1 MKKLYFLI
9 IALAFAFMPAQI
21 AYSANSWNKYLIGLD
36 PGHGGTDPGAGG
48 PSAPHEAELCLRCAT
63 EIKNTITG
71 KLGGRCNMTRTGNST
86 VSLSYRRSLSVSWDP
101 YIFNS
106 IHLNAFNGSAHGT
119 ETWYYFSAG
128 NSYRLAQKVQSQLL
142 TQFKRL
148 GNYSTTNRGVKQ
160 NGWTVITGSSNVP
173 AVLTEGLFVDN
184 RTEWDLINNNSKGG
198 FKGWAMGHLMGFR
211 DHLSMF
217 DDNLIDPSGT
227 VAPPTPQP
235 SISVNPTS
243 IKFPDVTTAEG
254 DRKTW
259 EVAVKGANLT
269 ADISYSL
276 NNWNNFSVEEK
287 SGWNKR
293 TGGTLIVSFHAYKN
307 DYVGNNSGVLSIKGA
322 GKTIN
327 VNLSGVSK
335 RPPMMLKDAKVL
347 SDKAGN
353 STSLGYDIKN
363 VRNFAY
369 SDGKLYLVYEHK
381 DIKVINARTFA
392 DLGNLNKSG
401 VAGGSLTLCDVK
413 ECDGKIVACN
423 IATAEKGEHLRL
435 YVWDNDQSNP
445 RVLADITNLGG
456 AVRLGDCLGF
466 TGSWDNGRFAFAN
479 DTGSETKIVEYTVTN
494 GVVNTTPSVKKA
506 TTDGTTQL
514 QTQASTRVYPDGSGY
529 WIDGKNNNLTRL
541 DSNGKRQYYMDADVT
556 WGNSLKAFTF
566 NGVNYALVNN
576 YNSMDGESW
585 SSQTDAQKAKNY
597 TGGHMLLLDVSD
609 GWAKPVTMGTFPSA
623 KLSDTRQNTNCTG
636 GVLAAVKDGEYVEA
650 WVLSTNQGLAYANYV
665 AEGKKLPSHNVEPIK
680 PAGPALS
687 ASASSVNIEG
697 IAYSESTG
705 SVKITGANLTGD
717 ITLELSG
724 ADAGLFTITPTTI
737 AKATGSATVTITYKP
752 TEQGTHTATI
762 TAKST
767 GAEPVSV
774 TIKGTAK
781 PKTFFDDTIE
791 QLTEKW
797 IYSEI
802 KGNLASAPWFSKA
815 SPKSRDI
822 AYANGNL
829 YVLNGSAWNTSP
841 AINILDAYTGAKKGS
856 LNMTDIAQ
864 GESVAGSVKA
874 LGGKIILSN
883 GARVADPLKV
893 YIWDN
898 DGAAPRVIL
907 NDATHGGIRA
917 GEIMSV
923 DGDLTDGRI
932 MFSDGS
938 AIISYKVTN
947 GSVATSPEKIELK
960 NKTGAA
966 MSVGAQKGSVDIER
980 MSDGTY
986 WVTGKDLAP
995 THFDATGKEIEAFS
1009 TALFQQAGTSARV
1022 FTFGTRK
1029 YAAGATYLNKAQT
1042 SLANGALSLVDFT
1055 DGVDKATQQIYPGD
1069 GFGGTR
1075 NTDFQTAVCCEIKDK
1090 VLNLWILVC
1099 NQGIAHYTYNG
1110 EKESGVEGIT
1120 TNGNFK
1126 AYAVGNTL
1134 FIKGIES
1141 QMVNIYSATGSV
1153 VATGTGNNVAIGNLA
1168 KGIYIV
1174 RVTDVNGNAFSQ
1186 AFTRK

>member
-36 PGHGGTDPGAGG
+36 PGHGGTDPGASG

-128 NSYRLAQKVQSQLL
+128 NSYRLATKVQSQLL

-184 RTEWDLINNNSKGG
+184 RTEWNLINNNSNGG

-211 DHLSMF
+211 DHLSLF
-217 DDNLIDPSGT
+217 DGNLIDPSGT
-227 VAPPTPQP
+227 VAPPTPQA
-235 SISVNPTS
+235 SMTVSPTD
-243 IKFPDVTTAEG
+243 IKFPDVTTADG
-254 DRKTW
+254 DRRTW
-259 EVAVKGANLT
+259 EVVVKGSNLT

-276 NNWNNFSVEEK
+276 NNWNNFTVEEK

-293 TGGTLIVSFHAYKN
+293 TGGVLIVSFHAYKN
-307 DYVGNNSGVLSIKGA
+307 NYVGNNSGVLAIKGA

-335 RPPMMLKDAKVL
+335 RPPMVLKDVKVL

-392 DLGNLNKSG
+392 DLGNLNKGG
-401 VAGGSLTLCDVK
+401 VAGGTLTFCDIK

-423 IATAEKGEHLRL
+423 LATAEKGEHLRL

-456 AVRLGDCLGF
+456 ATRLGDYIGF
-466 TGSWDNGRFAFAN
+466 TGTWANGRFAFAN

-494 GVVNTTPSVKKA
+494 GTVNTTPSVKKA

-514 QTQASTRVYPDGSGY
+514 QTQASTRVYPDGTGY
-529 WIDGKNNNLTRL
+529 WIDGKNNYLTRL

-566 NGVNYALVNN
+566 NGTNYALVNN
-576 YNSMDGESW
+576 YNPMDGESW

-623 KLSDTRQNTNCTG
+623 KLSDTRQNPNCTG

-665 AEGKKLPSHNVEPIK
+665 ADGKSLPNHNVEPIK

-687 ASASSVNIEG
+687 ASASLINIEG
-697 IAYSESTG
+697 IAFSESTG
-705 SVKITGANLTGD
+705 NVNITGANLTGD

-752 TEQGTHTATI
+752 TEQGTHTATL
-762 TAKST
+762 TAKSD
-767 GAEPVSV
+767 GADAVSV
-774 TIKGTAK
+774 AIKGTAK

-797 IYSEI
+797 IYSET

-815 SPKSRDI
+815 SPNSRDI

-829 YVLNGSAWNTSP
+829 YVLNGNAWNTSP

-883 GARVADPLKV
+883 GARTTDPLKV

-1009 TALFQQAGTSARV
+1009 TALFQQHANSTRV

-1029 YAAGATYLNKAQT
+1029 YAAGATYLNKAAT
-1042 SLANGALSLVDFT
+1042 SLANGALSLVDYT
-1055 DGVDKATQQIYPGD
+1055 DGVDKATQQVNPTE

-1075 NTDFQTAVCCEIKDK
+1075 NTDFQTAVCYEIKDK

-1174 RVTDVNGNAFSQ
+1174 RVTDVNGNVFSQ

>member
-1 MKKLYFLI
+1 
-9 IALAFAFMPAQI
+9 
-21 AYSANSWNKYLIGLD
+21 
-36 PGHGGTDPGAGG
+36 
-48 PSAPHEAELCLRCAT
+48 
-63 EIKNTITG
+63 
-71 KLGGRCNMTRTGNST
+71 
-86 VSLSYRRSLSVSWDP
+86 
-101 YIFNS
+101 
-106 IHLNAFNGSAHGT
+106 
-119 ETWYYFSAG
+119 
-128 NSYRLAQKVQSQLL
+128 
-142 TQFKRL
+142 
-148 GNYSTTNRGVKQ
+148 
-160 NGWTVITGSSNVP
+160 
-173 AVLTEGLFVDN
+173 
-184 RTEWDLINNNSKGG
+184 
-198 FKGWAMGHLMGFR
+198 
-211 DHLSMF
+211 
-217 DDNLIDPSGT
+217 
-227 VAPPTPQP
+227 
-235 SISVNPTS
+235 
-243 IKFPDVTTAEG
+243 
-254 DRKTW
+254 
-259 EVAVKGANLT
+259 
-269 ADISYSL
+269 
-276 NNWNNFSVEEK
+276 
-287 SGWNKR
+287 
-293 TGGTLIVSFHAYKN
+293 
-307 DYVGNNSGVLSIKGA
+307 
-322 GKTIN
+322 
-327 VNLSGVSK
+327 
-335 RPPMMLKDAKVL
+335 
-347 SDKAGN
+347 
-353 STSLGYDIKN
+353 
-363 VRNFAY
+363 
-369 SDGKLYLVYEHK
+369 
-381 DIKVINARTFA
+381 
-392 DLGNLNKSG
+392 
-401 VAGGSLTLCDVK
+401 
-413 ECDGKIVACN
+413 
-423 IATAEKGEHLRL
+423 
-435 YVWDNDQSNP
+435 
-445 RVLADITNLGG
+445 
-456 AVRLGDCLGF
+456 
-466 TGSWDNGRFAFAN
+466 
-479 DTGSETKIVEYTVTN
+479 
-494 GVVNTTPSVKKA
+494 
-506 TTDGTTQL
+506 
-514 QTQASTRVYPDGSGY
+514 
-529 WIDGKNNNLTRL
+529 
-541 DSNGKRQYYMDADVT
+541 
-556 WGNSLKAFTF
+556 
-566 NGVNYALVNN
+566 
-576 YNSMDGESW
+576 
-585 SSQTDAQKAKNY
+585 
-597 TGGHMLLLDVSD
+597 MLLLDVSD

-883 GARVADPLKV
+883 GARVTDPLKV

>member
-36 PGHGGTDPGAGG
+36 PGHGGTDPGASG

-119 ETWYYFSAG
+119 ETWYYFS

-184 RTEWDLINNNSKGG
+184 RTEWDIINSNSKGG

-211 DHLSMF
+211 DHLSLF
-217 DDNLIDPSGT
+217 DGNLIDPSGT

-235 SISVNPTS
+235 SISVNPTE

-307 DYVGNNSGVLSIKGA
+307 NYVGNNSGVLSINGA

-335 RPPMMLKDAKVL
+335 RPPMVLKDAKVL

-423 IATAEKGEHLRL
+423 LATAEKGEHLRL

-445 RVLADITNLGG
+445 RILADISNLGG
-456 AVRLGDCLGF
+456 AIRLGDCLGF
-466 TGSWDNGRFAFAN
+466 TGSWTNGRFAFAN

-514 QTQASTRVYPDGSGY
+514 QTQASTRVYPDATGY
-529 WIDGKNNNLTRL
+529 WIDGKNNYLTRL
-541 DSNGKRQYYMDADVT
+541 DTSGKRQYYMDADVT

-576 YNSMDGESW
+576 YNPMDGESW
-585 SSQTDAQKAKNY
+585 SAQTPEQKAKNY
-597 TGGHMLLLDVSD
+597 TGGHMLLLDVSA

-623 KLSDTRQNTNCTG
+623 KLSDTRQNPNCTG

-665 AEGKKLPSHNVEPIK
+665 ADGKSLPNHNVEPIK

-687 ASASSVNIEG
+687 ASASSINIEG
-697 IAYSESTG
+697 IAFSESTG
-705 SVKITGANLTGD
+705 SVKISGANLTGD

-774 TIKGTAK
+774 AIKGTAK

-829 YVLNGSAWNTSP
+829 YILNASAWNTSP
-841 AINILDAYTGAKKGS
+841 VITILDAYTGTKKGT

-883 GARVADPLKV
+883 GARTTDPLKV

-960 NKTGAA
+960 NKAGAA
-966 MSVGAQKGSVDIER
+966 MSVGSQKGSVDIER

-1009 TALFQQAGTSARV
+1009 TALFQQHANSTRV

-1029 YAAGATYLNKAQT
+1029 YAAGATYLNKAAT
-1042 SLANGALSLVDFT
+1042 SLANGALSLVDYT
-1055 DGVDKATQQIYPGD
+1055 DGVDKATQQVNPTE

-1075 NTDFQTAVCCEIKDK
+1075 NTDFQTAVCYEIKDK

-1174 RVTDVNGNAFSQ
+1174 RVTDVNGNVFSQ